1 MFAMAMRASFANQ
14 FLRRNVTLLT
24 SLAMLAGTVH
34 AQEDSTA
41 RALDLPTSKQLMMA
55 APGNPL

>member
-1 MFAMAMRASFANQ
+1 MFVMAMRASFANQ
-14 FLRRNVTLLT
+14 LLRRNVTLFT

-34 AQEDSTA
+34 AQQDLTA
-41 RALDLPTSKQLMMA
+41 RALDLPTSKQLMTP